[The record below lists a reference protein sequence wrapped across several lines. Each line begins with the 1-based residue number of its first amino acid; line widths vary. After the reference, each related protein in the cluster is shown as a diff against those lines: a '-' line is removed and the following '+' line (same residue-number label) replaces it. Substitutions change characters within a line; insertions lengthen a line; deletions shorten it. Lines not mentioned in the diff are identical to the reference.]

1 MTQIVR
7 ASETEHVLPPKRQT
21 TTDASIKQRQINVA
35 SASTGIALFCFA
47 FFFFIS
53 GEANTQADCL
63 GPSLHRK
70 PVAEPGLYVETSK
83 R

>member
-21 TTDASIKQRQINVA
+21 TTDASLKQRQINVA
-35 SASTGIALFCFA
+35 SASTGIALFCFV
-47 FFFFIS
+47 FF
-53 GEANTQADCL
+53 
-63 GPSLHRK
+63 PSLFRGKQTHRPTDVPFLPPK
-70 PVAEPGLYVETSK
+70 PVAELGFV